1 MAKIS
6 AFIIAKNE
14 ESRIGRA
21 IESLKSVSEEIIV
34 IDSGSTDNTVQI
46 SKDLE
51 AKVIFNEWTGYV
63 NQKIFGE
70 GLCKNDWIINLDADE
85 ELTKELQ
92 DEISSMFKA
101 NSQDDYKAYDIDVTI
116 MHRNDL
122 KPRWFAPRNVC
133 RRLYNKK
140 YVNFA
145 NTSGYTTRDSVS
157 WSAGYGNK
165 TDFRKLTSPA
175 LHYSGASIEQLV
187 SKANFYSSEQANDIM
202 KSGRHISRLR
212 VISEFFFWLIKAFFI
227 RRYFV
232 FGFDGFV
239 DSMIFS
245 FARFLRLAKA
255 RELQIKDEKN
265 RK

>member
-14 ESRIGRA
+14 EARIARA
-21 IESLKSVSEEIIV
+21 INSLKEISEEIIV
-34 IDSGSTDNTVQI
+34 IDSGSTDNTVGI
-46 SKDLE
+46 SKDLG
-51 AKVIFNEWTGYV
+51 ARVVFNEWSGYV

-70 GLCKNDWIINLDADE
+70 SLCKNDWIINLDADE

-92 DEISSMFKA
+92 EEIALLFKTGKQDE
-101 NSQDDYKAYDIDVTI
+101 YKAYDMNMII
-116 MHRNDL
+116 MHRNDS
-122 KPRWFAPRNVC
+122 KPRLFAPNNYFI
-133 RRLYNKK
+133 RLYNKN
-140 YVNFA
+140 YIGFF
-145 NTSGYTTRDSVS
+145 NTSGYTTHDVVS
-157 WSAGYGNK
+157 WSSGYGSD
-165 TDFRKLTSPA
+165 TDFTKLKAPA

-187 SKANFYSSEQANDIM
+187 AKANFYSSEQAKDM
-202 KSGRHISRLR
+202 LASGRKISSIR

-245 FARFLRLAKA
+245 FARFLRLSKA
-255 RELQIKDEKN
+255 RELQRKGEK
-265 RK
+265 